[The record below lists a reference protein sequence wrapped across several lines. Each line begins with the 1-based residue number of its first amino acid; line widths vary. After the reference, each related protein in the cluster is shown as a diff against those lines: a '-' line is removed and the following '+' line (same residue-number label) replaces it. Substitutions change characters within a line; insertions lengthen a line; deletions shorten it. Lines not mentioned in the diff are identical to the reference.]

1 MEKDLKTLFIEDVIP
16 WAEKMLQKQIEHSK
30 FMLEQ
35 SNKTH
40 HVYLF
45 GLIKLP
51 VERRT
56 KNMALHYWNES
67 EKTVAHIKQR
77 IQEYKDYAAAL

>member
-1 MEKDLKTLFIEDVIP
+1 MEKDLKILFIEDVIP

-30 FMLEQ
+30 YMLEQ

-51 VERRT
+51 VQ
-56 KNMALHYWNES
+56 KKANMMVLYYWLES